1 MGRRYM
7 VTLASLAVAVLVTTP
22 VLSCTTVCALEKDN
36 AIVVYN
42 YDFYPPRD
50 WSWSTSAA

>member
-1 MGRRYM
+1 M
-7 VTLASLAVAVLVTTP
+7 VRHYILTLANLGVAVLVNTP

>member
-22 VLSCTTVCALEKDN
+22 VLSCTTVCVLG
-36 AIVVYN
+36 
-42 YDFYPPRD
+42 
-50 WSWSTSAA
+50 